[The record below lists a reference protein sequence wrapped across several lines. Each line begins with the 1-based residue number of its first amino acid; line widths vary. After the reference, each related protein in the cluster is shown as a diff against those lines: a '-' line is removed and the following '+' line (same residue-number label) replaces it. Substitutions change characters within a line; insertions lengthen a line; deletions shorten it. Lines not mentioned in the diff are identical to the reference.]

1 MFEKVFG
8 VPYYGLDQNG
18 RLKPEILPEFF
29 QEAAARHAGT
39 VGIGVEDLLERGMTW
54 VLRRYRINVRDC
66 PNARDITVKTW
77 FEPQRNLMSV
87 RAFEAF
93 SPDGV
98 SIADA
103 WSAWIVLDLKKMRP
117 VRLDHALPQSYFDA
131 TDPTGEPIDDKLP
144 ALDGDCQYVTVFK
157 VRRRELDLNGH
168 ANHTAYLDWALEG
181 IPDEDVEGHF
191 PARFDAE
198 YLSSA
203 RREHVLIKTKKTSAS
218 PLTFRHWIFTKALN
232 TETARIV
239 TEWRPYNY

>member
-1 MFEKVFG
+1 MFEKAFG

-29 QEAAARHAGT
+29 QEIAARHASA

-66 PNARDITVKTW
+66 SQGREITVKTW
-77 FEPQRNLMSV
+77 FEPRRNLMSV

-93 SPDGV
+93 SHLGV

-117 VRLDHALPQSYFDA
+117 VRLDRALPQAYFAA
-131 TDPTGEPIDDKLP
+131 TDPTGERIDDKLP
-144 ALDGDCQYVTVFK
+144 ESDGACDYESVFD

-168 ANHTAYLDWALEG
+168 ANHTAYLDWALESV
-181 IPDEDVEGHF
+181 PDEAVSGYF

-198 YLSSA
+198 YISSA
-203 RREHVLIKTKKTSAS
+203 KRERVVVRTKKTRAE
-218 PLTFRHWIFTKALN
+218 PLTFRHWIFARASN
-232 TETARIV
+232 AETARIV
-239 TEWRPYNY
+239 TEWRRYP